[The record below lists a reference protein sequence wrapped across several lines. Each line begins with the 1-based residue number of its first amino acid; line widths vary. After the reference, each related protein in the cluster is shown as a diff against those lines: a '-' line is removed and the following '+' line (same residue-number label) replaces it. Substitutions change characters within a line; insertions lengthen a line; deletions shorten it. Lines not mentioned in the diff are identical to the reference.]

1 MSANNGWNS
10 NENAEG
16 QGKTAIVCK
25 KKKIIIITKKEDIG
39 KISTELG

>member
-1 MSANNGWNS
+1 MG
-10 NENAEG
+10 G
-16 QGKTAIVCK
+16 TVIKMLKDKGKQQSYVK